1 MELGGRHGGACAV
14 VVWGLKAATRW
25 LSHVSRSS
33 LVLMRCGGSAPLR
46 RPAPPSPVCGV
57 QSGILSCVQ
66 ARVEQSLTASM
77 DPILFFFLMSSGYPP
92 SPPPLHFTPPQPTAE
107 RREAAAASGEGR
119 PGGAAAAR
127 SNDVVVARGVLQ
139 LHAETYAQG
148 DHVAVLSPKSASP
161 KYIGW
166 ICSINSKEVQIRDVR
181 GTYVGTRGGGAT
193 GGVDGAGGARVRCV

>member
-1 MELGGRHGGACAV
+1 M
-14 VVWGLKAATRW
+14 
-25 LSHVSRSS
+25 
-33 LVLMRCGGSAPLR
+33 
-46 RPAPPSPVCGV
+46 CGV
-57 QSGILSCVQ
+57 QSGIPAVRPGEGGAVTNSQHGPHSIFFNVFWLS
-66 ARVEQSLTASM
+66 ALPA
-77 DPILFFFLMSSGYPP
+77 
-92 SPPPLHFTPPQPTAE
+92 PPLHFTPPQPTAE

-119 PGGAAAAR
+119 PGGTAAAR

-181 GTYVGTRGGGAT
+181 GTYVGTRGLGQLG
-193 GGVDGAGGARVRCV
+193 C

>member
-1 MELGGRHGGACAV
+1 MAGGGWPVPGGGGLVTALQREGV
-14 VVWGLKAATRW
+14 V
-25 LSHVSRSS
+25 
-33 LVLMRCGGSAPLR
+33 
-46 RPAPPSPVCGV
+46 
-57 QSGILSCVQ
+57 
-66 ARVEQSLTASM
+66 RVALTA
-77 DPILFFFLMSSGYPP
+77 DEINGDLAALLATYDAAQRARG
-92 SPPPLHFTPPQPTAE
+92 AE

-181 GTYVGTRGGGAT
+181 DVAHRVYVSHLRNNRLFLRRTCD
-193 GGVDGAGGARVRCV
+193 VL

>member
-1 MELGGRHGGACAV
+1 
-14 VVWGLKAATRW
+14 
-25 LSHVSRSS
+25 
-33 LVLMRCGGSAPLR
+33 
-46 RPAPPSPVCGV
+46 
-57 QSGILSCVQ
+57 
-66 ARVEQSLTASM
+66 M
-77 DPILFFFLMSSGYPP
+77 DPILFFFLMSSGYLP

-119 PGGAAAAR
+119 PGGTAAAR

-181 GTYVGTRGGGAT
+181 GTYVGTRGGGQLGVLMAQ
-193 GGVDGAGGARVRCV
+193 GGHG